1 MELYK
6 SVTLKQGAEL
16 VSRIGDV
23 DTVLFQGEMG
33 IGKSSM
39 LKMLAKSHPDHH
51 ICYVD
56 MTTKDV
62 GDFLI
67 PKIRTI
73 NGIDVCSFIPN
84 EEFGFHTGKPV
95 IIMLDEIGK
104 CGKAVFNACLRL
116 MQERSLGVYD
126 LPEGSKVFA
135 TTNLASEGIGDLLPP
150 HGRNRVCVVK
160 IRKPSADEW
169 IEDYALDNGV
179 APEVIMTVKEFPMML
194 ASFEDYTDPKDN
206 EYINDP
212 RTPRPAFVTHRSL
225 EKASNIIKK
234 TRGLPEDVIG
244 CALKGTIGARA
255 CYDMLNIV
263 KLSSDLPS
271 WDSIMADPMKAQI
284 PESPA
289 AVCMLVY
296 SAVQRVEKDNINK
309 WIKYMGRISKEAQGL
324 FATSV
329 MRTQK
334 KSVVGTS
341 TEFVKWATANNYLF
355 AQ

>member
-6 SVTLKQGAEL
+6 SVSLKEGAEL
-16 VSRIGDV
+16 VGRIGDV
-23 DTVLFQGEMG
+23 DTLLFQGEMG

-39 LKMLAKSHPDHH
+39 LKMLAKMYPDHH
-51 ICYVD
+51 VCYVD

-67 PKIRTI
+67 PKIRQV
-73 NGIDVCSFIPN
+73 NGVDVCSFIPN

-104 CGKAVFNACLRL
+104 TGKAVFNACLRL

-126 LPEGSKVFA
+126 LPKGSMVFA
-135 TTNLASEGIGDLLPP
+135 TTNLASEGIGDMLPP
-150 HGRNRVCVVK
+150 HGRNRVSVVK
-160 IRKPSADEW
+160 IRKPTADEW
-169 IEDYALDNGV
+169 IDWALDNDI
-179 APEVIMTVKEFPMML
+179 APEVILTVKEFPQML

-206 EYINDP
+206 EYIFDP
-212 RTPRPAFVTHRSL
+212 RSPRPAFTTPRSL
-225 EKASNIIKK
+225 EKSSNIIKK

-244 CALKGTIGARA
+244 CAIKGTIGARA
-255 CYDMLNIV
+255 CYDMLNVV
-263 KLSSDLPS
+263 KLSADLPS
-271 WDSIMADPMKAQI
+271 WESIMDSPEKAQL

-296 SAVQRVEKDNINK
+296 SAVQRVEKDTINK
-309 WIKYMGRISKEAQGL
+309 WIKYMNRISKEAQGL

-329 MRTQK
+329 MRTGK
-334 KSVVGTS
+334 KSIVGTS

>member
-6 SVTLKQGAEL
+6 SMSLKEGAEL
-16 VSRIGDV
+16 VGRIGDE

-39 LKMLAKSHPDHH
+39 LKMLAKMYPDHH
-51 ICYVD
+51 VCYVD

-67 PKIRTI
+67 PKIREI
-73 NGIDVCSFIPN
+73 NGVEVCSFIPN
-84 EEFGFHTGKPV
+84 EEFGFHTGKKV

-116 MQERSLGVYD
+116 MQERALGVYQ
-126 LPEGSKVFA
+126 LPKGSHVFA

-150 HGRNRVCVVK
+150 HGRNRVSVVK

-169 IEDYALDNGV
+169 IEWALDADI
-179 APEVIMTVKEFPMML
+179 APEVILTVKEFPQML

-212 RTPRPAFVTHRSL
+212 RTPRPAFVTPRSL

-234 TRGLPEDVIG
+234 TKGLPDDVIG
-244 CALKGTIGARA
+244 CAIKGTIGARA

-263 KLSSDLPS
+263 KLASDLPS
-271 WDSIMADPMKAQI
+271 WEDIMQDPAKAQL

-296 SAVQRVEKDNINK
+296 SAVQRVEKDTINK
-309 WIKYMGRISKEAQGL
+309 WIKYMNRISKEAQGL

-329 MRTQK
+329 MRTGK

>member
-6 SVTLKQGAEL
+6 SVSLKEGAEM
-16 VSRIGDV
+16 VSRIGDE
-23 DTVLFQGEMG
+23 DTILFQGEMG

-39 LKMLAKSHPDHH
+39 LKMLAKMHLEHH

-73 NGIDVCSFIPN
+73 NGVDVCSFIPN

-104 CGKAVFNACLRL
+104 TGKAVFNASLRL
-116 MQERSLGVYD
+116 MQEYALGVYE
-126 LPEGSKVFA
+126 LPKGSMVFA

-150 HGRNRVCVVK
+150 HGRNRVVVMK
-160 IRKPSADEW
+160 IRKPSAEEW
-169 IEDYALDNGV
+169 IDWALDNDI
-179 APEVIMTVKEFPMML
+179 APEVILTVKEFPQML
-194 ASFEDYTDPKDN
+194 ASFEDYTDSKDN
-206 EYINDP
+206 EYIYDP
-212 RTPRPAFVTHRSL
+212 RTPRPSFVTPRSL
-225 EKASNIIKK
+225 EKSSNIIKK
-234 TRGLPEDVIG
+234 THGMSEDVIG
-244 CALKGTIGARA
+244 CAIKGTIGARA
-255 CYDMLNIV
+255 CYDMLNVV
-263 KLSSDLPS
+263 KLSADLPS

-289 AVCMLVY
+289 AICMLVY
-296 SAVQRVEKDNINK
+296 SAVQRVEKDTINK

>member
-1 MELYK
+1 M
-6 SVTLKQGAEL
+6 
-16 VSRIGDV
+16 VSRIGDE

-39 LKMLAKSHPDHH
+39 LKMLAKMHPEHH

-73 NGIDVCSFIPN
+73 NGVDVCSFIPN

-95 IIMLDEIGK
+95 IVMLDEIGK
-104 CGKAVFNACLRL
+104 CGKAVFNACLRI
-116 MQERSLGVYD
+116 MQEHGLGVYD
-126 LPEGSKVFA
+126 FPKGSKIFA

-150 HGRNRVCVVK
+150 HGRNRVVVMK

-169 IEDYALDNGV
+169 IEWALDADI
-179 APEVIMTVKEFPMML
+179 APEVIMTVKEFPQML
-194 ASFEDYTDPKDN
+194 ASFEDYTDSKDN
-206 EYINDP
+206 EYIYDP
-212 RTPRPAFVTHRSL
+212 RTPRPSFVTPRSL
-225 EKASNIIKK
+225 EKCSNIIKK
-234 TRGLPEDVIG
+234 TVGLPEDVIG
-244 CALKGTIGARA
+244 CAIKGTIGARA

-271 WDSIMADPMKAQI
+271 WESIMDSPEKAQL

-296 SAVQRVEKDNINK
+296 SAVQRVEKDTINK
-309 WIKYMGRISKEAQGL
+309 WIKYMSRISKEAQGL